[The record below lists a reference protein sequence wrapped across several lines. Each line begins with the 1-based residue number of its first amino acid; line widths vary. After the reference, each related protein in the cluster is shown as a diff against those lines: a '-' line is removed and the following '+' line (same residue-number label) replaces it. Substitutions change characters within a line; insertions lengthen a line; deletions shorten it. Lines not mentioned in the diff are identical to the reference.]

1 MSRKKFEKIPYKLMQ
16 VTNRFLGLKFS
27 PPQNETTTF
36 KHWVWG
42 LKFNPP
48 QICKELLVFLKIKF
62 LFGSD

>member
-1 MSRKKFEKIPYKLMQ
+1 MQ